1 LNNDQ
6 KKIIQSLQDSYF
18 QATEKIKAFGK
29 TKLPENSKNINIILK
44 REVKELRNDL
54 SMAEFDKS
62 GLDFSQIYENCLI
75 PQRLKCSFCNKK
87 GHHESFCFHK
97 KRKLEGNPE
106 QSISEHALERSSSL
120 KRKECSY
127 CKRLG
132 HLELNSFLKI
142 KHLEIKK
149 IILKGP
155 TSSWVPKE
163 PLTQNAGILTR
174 CKNKAM
180 VLGQIKGKGIIGK
193 KDSAKIEDVQ
203 YVEGLKHNLLSISQL
218 CDSGFEVVFKSN
230 ICIVKHTSSGKIFFT
245 ASRKKNLYALYLDD
259 IPAETCFMTLEKDK
273 WIWHKRA
280 RHISMKT
287 ISKISKLD
295 LVRGL
300 PKIDFEKDRIY
311 EACTRGKQVKSSFK
325 TNDFVSTKR
334 PLELLHI
341 DLFGPVRT
349 ASLSGKQYGFVIVD
363 DFSRYM
369 WVLFLKHKDE
379 AFEAFKTF
387 CILVQNEKESKIISV
402 RSNHGGEFEN
412 AFFKNFFD
420 EKGIFHNFSCARTP
434 QQNGV
439 VERKNRTL

>member
-1 LNNDQ
+1 MQGSSQDARTKPWYLDSGCSRHMTGDKQCFISFVKREGGLVTFGNND
-6 KKIIQSLQDSYF
+6 K
-18 QATEKIKAFGK
+18 
-29 TKLPENSKNINIILK
+29 
-44 REVKELRNDL
+44 
-54 SMAEFDKS
+54 
-62 GLDFSQIYENCLI
+62 
-75 PQRLKCSFCNKK
+75 
-87 GHHESFCFHK
+87 
-97 KRKLEGNPE
+97 
-106 QSISEHALERSSSL
+106 
-120 KRKECSY
+120 
-127 CKRLG
+127 
-132 HLELNSFLKI
+132 
-142 KHLEIKK
+142 
-149 IILKGP
+149 
-155 TSSWVPKE
+155 
-163 PLTQNAGILTR
+163 
-174 CKNKAM
+174 
-180 VLGQIKGKGIIGK
+180 GQIKGKGIIGK

-218 CDSGFEVVFKSN
+218 CDSGFEVVFKPN

-280 RHISMKT
+280 GHISMKT

-300 PKIDFEKDRIY
+300 PKIDFEKDRIC

-325 TNDFVSTKR
+325 TNDFISTKR

-363 DFSRYM
+363 DFSRYT

-387 CILVQNEKESKIISV
+387 CTLVQNEKESKIISL
-402 RSNHGGEFEN
+402 RSDHGGEFEN
-412 AFFKNFFD
+412 AFFKDFFD

-439 VERKNRTL
+439 VERKNRTLQEMARTMLNESNVEKYF